1 MLLIGGIVIALHQRS
16 MQHGGGVCR
25 APRDGPPGSRRG
37 CGSLSQYYLLPLFLV
52 EALRRAQR
60 GVSPIHRH
68 TPAAVSGLVVKHPQL
83 PTDRELGRMGGSQ
96 QLED

>member
-1 MLLIGGIVIALHQRS
+1 MACAAPHATGHQ
-16 MQHGGGVCR
+16 VVAAAAA
-25 APRDGPPGSRRG
+25 AP
-37 CGSLSQYYLLPLFLV
+37 SQYYLLPLFLV
-52 EALRRAQR
+52 EALRQAQR

-96 QLED
+96 QLEDCEYALCA